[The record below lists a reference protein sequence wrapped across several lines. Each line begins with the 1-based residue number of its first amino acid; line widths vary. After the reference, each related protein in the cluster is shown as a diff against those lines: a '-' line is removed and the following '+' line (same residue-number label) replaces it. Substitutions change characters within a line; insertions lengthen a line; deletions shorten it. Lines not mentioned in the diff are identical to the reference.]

1 MKSPRL
7 TQWHRGTC
15 KHEIQP
21 RLLEGAT
28 MNSSCW
34 VYVAWH
40 DARWF
45 LSLARKIFASGGEV
59 QFCSLDTWPQNVSGN
74 MILSLTSICFWFAA
88 PKSANAHPFP
98 RRTQTQQPRTLQ
110 CHANSKFTFE
120 QHCVARPRICSL
132 RFVILY
138 VWHLFFNQGSPPYSA
153 PSAPMHRHSDQL
165 RSYFASSTFPLWHA
179 EFRFGGWDS
188 DCCILKFFAMIQ
200 NNSEGKQYRVWPCY
214 LLACCLPTVSTSSLH
229 RKCLTG
235 FY

>member
-138 VWHLFFNQGSPPYSA
+138 VWHLFLIKVVLHIQPLQPLCTGILISCDLILHPQ
-153 PSAPMHRHSDQL
+153 PSHFGMLNSGL
-165 RSYFASSTFPLWHA
+165 VA
-179 EFRFGGWDS
+179 E
-188 DCCILKFFAMIQ
+188 ILIVVFWSFFAMIQ